1 MRIAASA
8 REKLQFSFAAT
19 TSTSSLRPTKSGQL
33 TPHRAQVTEEL
44 RVAVASTAALPPEP
58 LRLSALDAQW
68 RLLIFSDS
76 DDGGAAGGNTN
87 VPPPFASAVA
97 SLRASLAETLTRFP
111 PLAGRIVHLP
121 DTGDAAFDCTAAGVA
136 GGVRFIAAEM
146 IGVDAARLA
155 GEEEHDAEVFRRLVP
170 ELDAGELP
178 AETMA
183 AQVTRLRGGMAIG
196 VAVHHAVVDGRSV
209 WRFLEAWAAAC
220 RGGGEDDDDDVE
232 PPPTFDRA
240 AIELPSGEELARA
253 VLRKHA
259 PDLPKVRR
267 PISNCS
273 SRAAGDLKY
282 VDCVPL
288 GKAFPECRTTHGKVK
303 PRWTTAAVAGRL
315 VQPNLSRR
323 TFSITAR
330 DMQCLKHRIADVS
343 PTGHAATSP
352 SSFIAV
358 ASLAWVS
365 FVHAK
370 HRAGNVS
377 PNDEV
382 YLSFFAD
389 CRTRLNPPP
398 GDHYFGVCISGCLA
412 RVTARDLLAEN
423 GVGVAAVLVAEQVRR
438 AMLDP
443 LAGWDWRSTVK
454 EVDKDRVVIL
464 SGSNK
469 FSAYEVTDFGWGLP
483 ARTELVTMNHDG
495 QVVLVAGKKGG
506 DSDGG
511 MQASVSLHP
520 AHMGM
525 YKSYFLSYF
534 R

>member
-1 MRIAASA
+1 MPPSV
-8 REKLQFSFAAT
+8 K
-19 TSTSSLRPTKSGQL
+19 
-33 TPHRAQVTEEL
+33 VTEEL
-44 RVAVASTAALPPEP
+44 RVA
-58 LRLSALDAQW
+58 

-259 PDLPKVRR
+259 PDLPK
-267 PISNCS
+267 
-273 SRAAGDLKY
+273 
-282 VDCVPL
+282 
-288 GKAFPECRTTHGKVK
+288 
-303 PRWTTAAVAGRL
+303 AAVAGRL

-438 AMLDP
+438 AMLDA